1 MLTKLIPVLLLLL
14 LTACGNQ
21 ASIIS
26 SKDNIVIIKAK
37 PVIFLD
43 ALFLAEQECQKEEL
57 PAEYIENYSDD
68 LTVVA
73 FECVEEEVVVETTT
87 EENTETDEADKIDVT
102 PESTDT
108 TDDNSSEA
116 SENN

>member
-73 FECVEEEVVVETTT
+73 FECVEEELVETAT
-87 EENTETDEADKIDVT
+87 EENTETDEADNIDVA
-102 PESTDT
+102 PENTDT